1 MKEMTMVTI
10 TEFIKE
16 EVVDNTKEIILR
28 RIKEGLQSEKVF
40 DEIVFNRYSVE
51 FHFKENKVVINDDI
65 FLDTPP
71 LILSIQSFVKELSAT
86 K

>member
-1 MKEMTMVTI
+1 MTMVTI

-40 DEIVFNRYSVE
+40 DDIVFNRYSLE
-51 FHFKENKVVINDDI
+51 FHFKEDKVFICDDI
-65 FLDTPP
+65 FPDTPP
-71 LILSIQSFVKELSAT
+71 LILGIQYFVEELLAI